1 MTNSKSALPAL
12 LLAAVLAACAAG
24 PGQKSTGEHV
34 DDTVLVARV
43 KAAFVEDKQV
53 KASNINVDVHK
64 GRVQLSG
71 FADSGAEID
80 RAAQIARQ
88 VPGVT
93 AVSNDIRLKQP

>member
-1 MTNSKSALPAL
+1 MTHRKSTLPAL
-12 LLAAVLAACAAG
+12 VLAAVLTACAGG
-24 PGQKSTGEHV
+24 PGEKSTGQHV
-34 DDTVLVARV
+34 DDTVIVARV

-53 KASNINVDVHK
+53 SAANIKVDAYK
-64 GRVQLSG
+64 GKVQLSG

-93 AVSNDIRLKQP
+93 AVRNDIRLKQP